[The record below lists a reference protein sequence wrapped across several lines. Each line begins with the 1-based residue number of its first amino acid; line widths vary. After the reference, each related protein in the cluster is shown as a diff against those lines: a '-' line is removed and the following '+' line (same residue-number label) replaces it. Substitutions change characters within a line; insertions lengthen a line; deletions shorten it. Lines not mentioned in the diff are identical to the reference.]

1 MYERVDTRT
10 NEQTGETVVVENTL
24 IRKVRSSQEFMQV
37 YLEDYTS
44 LLKVETI
51 TESKLLIILWAKS
64 EYNNENTTDGNR
76 IVIIK
81 SFKEMWAKELNVS
94 LSTINNTLTSLV
106 RKELLLSS
114 GRSLYYLNP
123 IHFFKGFLKDRPA
136 VIRKVVEYRIKGIQS
151 PIDLREEV

>member
-1 MYERVDTRT
+1 MGTIVYERVDTRT

-76 IVIIK
+76 IVMIK

-94 LSTINNTLTSLV
+94 
-106 RKELLLSS
+106 
-114 GRSLYYLNP
+114 
-123 IHFFKGFLKDRPA
+123 
-136 VIRKVVEYRIKGIQS
+136 
-151 PIDLREEV
+151 